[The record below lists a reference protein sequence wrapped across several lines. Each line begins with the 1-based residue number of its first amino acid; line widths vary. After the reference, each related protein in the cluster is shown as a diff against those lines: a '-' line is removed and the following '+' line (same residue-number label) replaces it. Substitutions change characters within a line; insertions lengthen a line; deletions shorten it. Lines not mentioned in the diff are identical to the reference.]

1 MTSTPATPPLDER
14 PTSPPTKTG
23 EPVSPQIGLSRDQV
37 AARVAAG
44 HVNGPSTTSGRSV
57 AQILRANVATRFNA
71 ILGTL
76 LVVVLIVGP
85 FKDAVF
91 GVVLVVNTV
100 FGVVQEVRSK
110 RTLDRLAVLTAPSAH
125 ALRDGRRVEL
135 PVEQVVI
142 DDMLELRPGDQV
154 VADGMVEIDG
164 GLEVDESLLTGES
177 LAVDKHRADPVLSGS
192 VVVAGNATMRV
203 TQVGGDAFARRL
215 QGDARRFSLVHS
227 DLQQGINRILR
238 LVTWVMV
245 PVGILLIV
253 SQMVQANQPLDV
265 ALRGSVAGV
274 GAMVPQGLVLLTTMA
289 FTLGAVRLARRR
301 VLVQELAAIEG
312 LARVDVVCV
321 DKTGTLTEPGI
332 DLVELVELDHAPA
345 RQALGAMA
353 ASDPN
358 PNATM
363 QAAARTLPSP
373 VGWDVRQVVP
383 FSSARKWSAVEFDE
397 QGSWVIGAPEIVAPE
412 LPAAERETIS
422 QHTSIGR
429 RVLLLARSSA
439 PLDGETLPAGIVP
452 SALVVF
458 EERLRPDAESTI
470 GYLLAQ
476 GITVKVLSGDS
487 PETVGAVAARVG
499 IPGAEHP
506 LDARSLPDDQ
516 EELADV
522 MERTSV
528 LGRVQP
534 HQKRDIVTALQARG
548 HVVAMTGD
556 GVNDIPALKA
566 ADLGMAMGSGSP
578 ATRAVGRLVL
588 LDSSFAAV
596 PQILGEGRRVI
607 ANVERVANLFVTKT
621 AYAVLLALVV
631 GIVAVPYP
639 FFPRHLTVVDG
650 LTIGIPGFFLAFAP
664 GEPRARS
671 GFISRVLSFAL
682 PAGAVLGSA
691 TLAAYLLARD
701 SFGATNLEAQT
712 VATLT
717 LLALGIV
724 VLGLVARPL
733 TAPRALLVAAMVVG
747 GVLVWVVPFARHFFD
762 LVPPPQTAVL
772 VALVIVVGAIPLLV
786 LAIRVTASRRSDR
799 STGRPELHPG

>member
-1 MTSTPATPPLDER
+1 MTTTPSTPPLDER
-14 PTSPPTKTG
+14 PTAAPAATG
-23 EPVSPQIGLSRDQV
+23 EPVSPQIGLNPDQV

-44 HVNGPSTTSGRSV
+44 QTNAVASTSGRSV

-76 LVVVLIVGP
+76 LIVVFIVGP
-85 FKDAVF
+85 LKDAVF

-100 FGVVQEVRSK
+100 AGVVQELRSK

-125 ALRDGRRVEL
+125 AIRDGLSVEL
-135 PVEQVVI
+135 PVEEVVI

-154 VADGMVEIDG
+154 VADGSVEIDG

-177 LAVDKHRADPVLSGS
+177 LPIDKHQADPVLSGS

-203 TQVGGDAFARRL
+203 TQVGGDAFAQRL

-253 SQMVQANQPLDV
+253 SQMTRANQPWDE
-265 ALRGSVAGV
+265 AIRGSVAGV
-274 GAMVPQGLVLLTTMA
+274 GAMVPEGLVLLTTVA
-289 FTLGAVRLARRR
+289 FTLAAVRLARRR

-312 LARVDVVCV
+312 LARVDVVCL

-332 DLVELVELDHAPA
+332 DLVELVGLDSAPA
-345 RQALGAMA
+345 SQALGAMA

-363 QAAARTLPSP
+363 LAAQTLPSP
-373 VGWDVRQVVP
+373 AGWDVRQVVP
-383 FSSARKWSAVEFDE
+383 FSSARKWSAVEFEE

-412 LPAAERETIS
+412 LQPSARDTIS
-422 QHTSIGR
+422 GHTSIGR
-429 RVLLLARSSA
+429 RVLLLARSGA
-439 PLDGETLPAGIVP
+439 PLEGETLPAGITP

-458 EERLRPDAESTI
+458 EERLRPDAEATI

-487 PETVGAVAARVG
+487 PDTVGSVAVRVG

-506 LDARSLPDDQ
+506 LDARSLPEGQ
-516 EELADV
+516 EELAEV
-522 MERTSV
+522 MEQTSV

-534 HQKRDIVTALQARG
+534 HQKRDIVTALQAGG

-588 LDSSFAAV
+588 LDSSFSAV

-607 ANVERVANLFVTKT
+607 ANVERLANLFVTKT
-621 AYAVLLALVV
+621 AYAVLLALAV
-631 GIVAVPYP
+631 GIAAVPYP
-639 FFPRHLTVVDG
+639 FFPRHLTVVSA
-650 LTIGIPGFFLAFAP
+650 LSIGIPGFFLAFAP

-671 GFISRVLSFAL
+671 GFVDRVLSFAL
-682 PAGAVLGSA
+682 PAGVVLGSA

-701 SFGATNLEAQT
+701 TFGATNMEAQT
-712 VATLT
+712 IATLT
-717 LLALGIV
+717 LLALGII

-733 TAPRALLVAAMVVG
+733 TAVRALLVAAMVVG
-747 GVLVWVVPFARHFFD
+747 AVLVWVVPFARHFFD
-762 LVPPPQTAVL
+762 LVPPPHDAVL
-772 VALVIVVGAIPLLV
+772 AALLIVAGAVPVLV
-786 LAIRVTASRRSDR
+786 LAIRLTTAHRSD
-799 STGRPELHPG
+799 SSNGPS